1 MIQIDRFLY
10 YPIALLFPLFVVV
23 HIHDEEIG
31 IQNFSGRFWWLHSE
45 SEIYL
50 CRGLIYRTR
59 LQVMRNDLQLQKNSF
74 ALVLLPLIYWDSI
87 QVCL

>member
-31 IQNFSGRFWWLHSE
+31 IQNFSGRF
-45 SEIYL
+45 
-50 CRGLIYRTR
+50 
-59 LQVMRNDLQLQKNSF
+59 
-74 ALVLLPLIYWDSI
+74 
-87 QVCL
+87 